1 MIIENRTIKTNLK
14 NEYIKRKYTEMET
27 VNLFKMVS
35 LGDNENENNYM
46 SVIITPE
53 EYNEMVERE
62 LEELE
67 KTFI

>member
-1 MIIENRTIKTNLK
+1 MIIENRTIKTNLE

-46 SVIITPE
+46 SVIVTPE
-53 EYNEMVERE
+53 EYEQMVEKELQE
-62 LEELE
+62 LEE
-67 KTFI
+67 TFL